1 MISFV
6 MSSPRATPC
15 DNTLLRL
22 GWMVVRGA
30 ARQTSGVDGKKILRT
45 YYFFI
50 SLANVGGPIACWFLN
65 RKLYLQTLHN

>member
-1 MISFV
+1 MITHYFV
-6 MSSPRATPC
+6 LA
-15 DNTLLRL
+15 
-22 GWMVVRGA
+22 GWWYEE
-30 ARQTSGVDGKKILRT
+30 QHDKTSGVAGKKILRT

>member
-30 ARQTSGVDGKKILRT
+30 ARQNQWRRREEDSTYILFFHFPGECGRT
-45 YYFFI
+45 NSVLVFKSQTVFTN
-50 SLANVGGPIACWFLN
+50 LA
-65 RKLYLQTLHN
+65 